1 MKQAHEEAG
10 KARKDRGKAR
20 KEREKER
27 VRGTLALEQQ
37 REKDNTFE
45 YEEKER

>member
-10 KARKDRGKAR
+10 EKKARKDRDKAR

-37 REKDNTFE
+37 REKDNTFG
-45 YEEKER
+45 Y